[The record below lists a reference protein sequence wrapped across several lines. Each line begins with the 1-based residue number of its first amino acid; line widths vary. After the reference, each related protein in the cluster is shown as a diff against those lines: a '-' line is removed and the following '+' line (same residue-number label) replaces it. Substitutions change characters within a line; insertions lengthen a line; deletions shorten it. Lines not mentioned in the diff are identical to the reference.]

1 MPPPIPRCSNW
12 AYSSL
17 NSPSCFSLPRYGSR
31 IGLHI
36 FLCEACSTF
45 TRVAA
50 CTLALSPIR
59 DTLIEG
65 FSHFVTS
72 MTAPI
77 ASGWSGC
84 RVGRAPTGERRLVTA
99 HTHLGHPTTWTC
111 AENLLTLG
119 LRASGAGLAMKRRE
133 FVTLVGGAVAWP
145 LAAGA
150 QPVRRV
156 AVVIAS
162 RESDPEGQ
170 ARLKAFLEGFQ
181 QLGWI
186 DGRNVRIETRWT
198 NGSRERTGEIAS
210 EFAAL
215 APDVIVVNSALA
227 MAAVKRATSSIPVVF
242 MMVNDPVV
250 QGFITSMARPG
261 GNITGFS
268 NIDFSLLGK
277 WMEMLKTVAPT
288 LTRVGLMFNPETY
301 PYYDAYLQTF
311 QHEMRLV
318 EVTRAAVRSPAD
330 IDTAVAAIAA
340 QPGGGLAIAADP
352 FTTANLAQILTALRH
367 HGLPHT

>member
-1 MPPPIPRCSNW
+1 
-12 AYSSL
+12 
-17 NSPSCFSLPRYGSR
+17 
-31 IGLHI
+31 
-36 FLCEACSTF
+36 
-45 TRVAA
+45 
-50 CTLALSPIR
+50 
-59 DTLIEG
+59 
-65 FSHFVTS
+65 
-72 MTAPI
+72 
-77 ASGWSGC
+77 
-84 RVGRAPTGERRLVTA
+84 
-99 HTHLGHPTTWTC
+99 
-111 AENLLTLG
+111 
-119 LRASGAGLAMKRRE
+119 MKRRE

-156 AVVIAS
+156 AVVMGS

-186 DGRNVRIETRWT
+186 DGRNVRIETRWN

-242 MMVNDPVV
+242 MMVNDPVA

-311 QHEMRLV
+311 QNEMRLV

-367 HGLPHT
+367 HGLPHTAPFRQFVSEGALMSYGPDSADICRRAAGYVDRVLRGANPGDLPVQAPTKYELAINLKTAKALDLIVPPTLLATADEVIE

>member
-1 MPPPIPRCSNW
+1 
-12 AYSSL
+12 
-17 NSPSCFSLPRYGSR
+17 
-31 IGLHI
+31 
-36 FLCEACSTF
+36 
-45 TRVAA
+45 
-50 CTLALSPIR
+50 
-59 DTLIEG
+59 
-65 FSHFVTS
+65 
-72 MTAPI
+72 
-77 ASGWSGC
+77 
-84 RVGRAPTGERRLVTA
+84 
-99 HTHLGHPTTWTC
+99 
-111 AENLLTLG
+111 
-119 LRASGAGLAMKRRE
+119 MKRRE
-133 FVTLVGGAVAWP
+133 FIALAGGVAVAWP

-156 AVVIAS
+156 AVVMGS

-186 DGRNVRIETRWT
+186 DGRNVRIETRWN

-227 MAAVKRATSSIPVVF
+227 MAAVKRTTSSIPVVF
-242 MMVNDPVV
+242 MMVNDPVA

-288 LTRVGLMFNPETY
+288 IIRVGLMFNPETY

-311 QHEMRLV
+311 QKQMRLV
-318 EVTRAAVRSPAD
+318 EVRRAAVRSPAD

-352 FTTANLAQILTALRH
+352 FTTANLARILTALRQ
-367 HGLPHT
+367 HGLPHTAPFRQFVSEGALMSYGPDSADICRRAADYVDRVLKGANPGDLPVQAPTKYELAINLKTAKALDLTVPPTLLAQADEVIE